1 VNEPDI
7 APLARRLAE
16 ENNVDWRRLEG
27 TGDGGRV
34 VERDVLGFLARVMA
48 GEEELDPTPEP
59 VPEGMAAW
67 PEDDVA
73 GYRAGAEAAPARST
87 TYTLDDDLF
96 LFDDAASEPPGAPIG
111 DAAASEP
118 APEVDTAAAPVAS
131 VDVDAPEDDEAGL
144 LLVDE
149 PVPDARDTE
158 AADGGAVFLD
168 VAVDEAPQGASG
180 DDGMVLDV
188 EGFEPVRV
196 GERDGGALPDL
207 FEDGAAVPSGDQGVV
222 FLDEEAAVDASS
234 VEQGDDGW
242 SFDDGPAATDADGA
256 SAAAEVAAATPEAM
270 AAPEPTRAL
279 EATDASDARPAVDP
293 TLAAERARAT
303 ERALSEGQVVW
314 ARHGSVWRRRVD
326 DGAFRTVVSHVA
338 DALEASPA
346 AVAEALLARAVVGAW
361 SVPRVDAWRW
371 AGGEARRRPVAL
383 EAALATMVAALD
395 GDATD
400 PDADERTAALVV
412 ADLGG
417 LALDEVVLHLD
428 APVLTLGRGTGDGA
442 WLTLSGDDVPK
453 AAVAALG
460 LVAESI
466 AAPYRLLL

>member
-1 VNEPDI
+1 MNEPDI

-73 GYRAGAEAAPARST
+73 GYRAGAEPLPERST
-87 TYTLDDDLF
+87 TDTLDDDLF
-96 LFDDAASEPPGAPIG
+96 LFDEPASEPPVAPMGGAVAP
-111 DAAASEP
+111 EP
-118 APEVDTAAAPVAS
+118 ATEEPMYAAPAES
-131 VDVDAPEDDEAGL
+131 VDLDASEDDEAGL

-149 PVPDARDTE
+149 PVPDALD
-158 AADGGAVFLD
+158 ADASDDGAVFLD
-168 VAVDEAPQGASG
+168 VPVDEAPHAAG
-180 DDGMVLDV
+180 DEDGMMLDV
-188 EGFEPVRV
+188 EGCEPMQV
-196 GERDGGALPDL
+196 GERDGAGLPDL
-207 FEDGAAVPSGDQGVV
+207 FEDGASAPSDDPGVV
-222 FLDEEAAVDASS
+222 FLDEDAAVDASS

-242 SFDDGPAATDADGA
+242 SFDDAPEATGADDA
-256 SAAAEVAAATPEAM
+256 SAALGTATATPEAM
-270 AAPEPTRAL
+270 PASPPMHAS
-279 EATDASDARPAVDP
+279 EAMDASDTMPAAEP
-293 TLAAERARAT
+293 ALAAERARAS

-338 DALEASPA
+338 DALEASPS

-383 EAALATMVAALD
+383 EAALAAMVAALD
-395 GDATD
+395 GAATD
-400 PDADERTAALVV
+400 PGADARTVALVV

-442 WLTLSGDDVPK
+442 WLTLSGDDVPT

>member
-27 TGDGGRV
+27 TGDGGRI

-73 GYRAGAEAAPARST
+73 GYRPGAPAQPERST
-87 TYTLDDDLF
+87 TDTLDDDLF
-96 LFDDAASEPPGAPIG
+96 LFDDAAHEPAVAPAE
-111 DAAASEP
+111 AAAWP
-118 APEVDTAAAPVAS
+118 GTGAAAPTQDATAAS
-131 VDVDAPEDDEAGL
+131 VDLDAPEDDEAGL

-149 PVPDARDTE
+149 PVPDAANAEGD
-158 AADGGAVFLD
+158 AVVLD
-168 VAVDEAPQGASG
+168 VAVDEAPEGVG
-180 DDGMVLDV
+180 EDDAGTMLDV
-188 EGFEPVRV
+188 DGFEPMRV
-196 GERDGGALPDL
+196 GERDGGLPDL
-207 FEDGAAVPSGDQGVV
+207 FEDGATAPSDDEGIV
-222 FLDEEAAVDASS
+222 FLDEDADVAASS
-234 VEQGDDGW
+234 VEASEDGW
-242 SFDDGPAATDADGA
+242 SLDEAPEPVADDGAPAAAVVD
-256 SAAAEVAAATPEAM
+256 AATPDAAM
-270 AAPEPTRAL
+270 PDGAPAPEAAPEA
-279 EATDASDARPAVDP
+279 ATAPA
-293 TLAAERARAT
+293 LAAERARAA
-303 ERALSEGQVVW
+303 ERALSEGRVVW

-326 DGAFRTVVSHVA
+326 DAAFRTVVSHVA
-338 DALEASPA
+338 DALEASA
-346 AVAEALLARAVVGAW
+346 TAVAEALLARAAVGAW

-371 AGGEARRRPVAL
+371 AGGDAVRRSVAL
-383 EAALATMVAALD
+383 DAALAAMVAALD
-395 GDATD
+395 GG
-400 PDADERTAALVV
+400 AAEPGGAPGASLVV

-453 AAVAALG
+453 EAVAALG
-460 LVAESI
+460 LVAEAI